1 MSLRLGTGIG
11 PLGSAGMVG
20 LWNAPSL
27 IKSVQSGIFSTG
39 GSYSGNV
46 TITAVDPTNSLVLNN
61 GHRHDS
67 AYGVGADGG
76 VLKITSSTN
85 VSITK
90 ITYTATDLV
99 TFIVVEFMPGVIKS
113 IQRGHVHFGSST
125 SAVNLTIT
133 AVDLSKTGLFFNG
146 RHRFYADNSLPGGGG
161 AASESYSAFTSSTN
175 LQWVKQSGGDGSSGE
190 QSYEGYQIVEFF

>member
-11 PLGSAGMVG
+11 PLGSAGMVS
-20 LWNAPSL
+20 LWNASSL
-27 IKSVQSGIFSTG
+27 IKSVQSGTFSTG
-39 GSYSGNV
+39 GTTSGNV
-46 TITAVDPTNSLVLNN
+46 TISAVDPANSLVLHN

-67 AYGVGADGG
+67 PYGIGADGG

-90 ITYTATDLV
+90 ITYATTDLV

-113 IQRGHVHFGSST
+113 IQRGHVQFGSST
-125 SAVNLTIT
+125 SAINLTIT
-133 AVDLSKTGLFFNG
+133 AVNLSKTGLFFNG
-146 RHRFYADNSLPGGGG
+146 RHRYYADNSLTGGGG

-175 LQWVKQSGGDGSSGE
+175 LQWVKQSGGDGTGGE
-190 QSYEGYQIVEFF
+190 QSLEGYQIVEFF